1 MPSRMITT
9 ITEISGVHVLKLK
22 IPRATNEHT
31 AEFLK
36 GLIELIRQSGTA
48 KIVIDFSEVEFAD
61 SSFIAGLVTAR
72 KQLAGTDGF
81 IKLAGLTKNIRSLL
95 KMLRLDGV
103 FQTYSSV
110 NRAVYH
116 FMTNNRSVSNKI
128 IITLPGEMK
137 YIHFISDSARALIQ
151 HHYDHPNP
159 QEMEKIIHEV
169 QVLIYEL
176 FSNCVKHSKS
186 NLVKFLFE
194 LHPFHFYV
202 KTITTGNGFF
212 IKPVD
217 RETLAQKGDVLI
229 PPPYGPEVI
238 GCNYIVY
245 QDNVNEVICHVESP
259 YSVSLTRREN
269 PHRDQG
275 EFEVP
280 EHYGLLLISELSSEA
295 SWQRNENEDVFAIR
309 KDIMS

>member
-1 MPSRMITT
+1 MITT
-9 ITEISGVHVLKLK
+9 ITEISGVYVLKLQ

-31 AEFLK
+31 ADFLN
-36 GLIELIRQSGTA
+36 GLMELIRQNASA
-48 KIVIDFSEVEFAD
+48 KIVIDFSDVEFAD

-72 KQLAGTDGF
+72 KQLSGTEGF
-81 IKLAGLTKNIRSLL
+81 VKLACLNKNIRSLL

-103 FQTYSSV
+103 FQIYSSV

-116 FMTNNRSVSNKI
+116 FITNNRTVNNKI

-137 YIHFISDSARALIQ
+137 YIHFISDSARALVQ

-159 QEMEKIIHEV
+159 QEMEKVIHEI

-176 FSNCVKHSKS
+176 FSNCVKHSRS
-186 NLVKFLFE
+186 NIIKFLFE

-202 KTITTGNGFF
+202 KTITTGNGFY

-217 RETLAQKGDVLI
+217 RDTLSREGEVLI
-229 PPPYGPEVI
+229 PPPYSPDII
-238 GCNYIVY
+238 GSSHIVY
-245 QDNVNEVICHVESP
+245 QDNVNEVVCHVESP
-259 YSVSLTRREN
+259 YSVSLSRRTN
-269 PHRDQG
+269 PQRDQG

-280 EHYGLLLISELSSEA
+280 EHYGLLLITELSSEA

>member
-1 MPSRMITT
+1 M
-9 ITEISGVHVLKLK
+9 
-22 IPRATNEHT
+22 
-31 AEFLK
+31 
-36 GLIELIRQSGTA
+36 ELIRRQGSA
-48 KIVIDFSEVEFAD
+48 RIVIDFSNVEFAD

-72 KQLAGTDGF
+72 KQLSGTEGF
-81 IKLAGLTKNIRSLL
+81 LKLACLSKNIRSLL

-103 FQTYSSV
+103 FQIYSSV

-116 FMTNNRSVSNKI
+116 FITNNRSVNHKI
-128 IITLPGEMK
+128 IVTLPGEMK

-159 QEMEKIIHEV
+159 QEMEKVIHEV

-176 FSNCVKHSKS
+176 FSNCVKHSNS
-186 NLVKFLFE
+186 NVVKFLFE
-194 LHPFHFYV
+194 LHPFYFYV

-217 RETLAQKGDVLI
+217 RDTLTGQGDVLI

-238 GCNYIVY
+238 GSDYIVY

-259 YSVSLTRREN
+259 YSVSLSRRSN
-269 PHRDQG
+269 PQRDQG

-280 EHYGLLLISELSSEA
+280 EHYGLLLITELSSEA

-309 KDIMS
+309 KDIMT

>member
-1 MPSRMITT
+1 MITS
-9 ITEISGVHVLKLK
+9 IEEISGVHVLKLQ

-31 AEFLK
+31 EKFLSE
-36 GLIELIRQSGTA
+36 IMNLIRIDAGV
-48 KIVIDFSEVEFAD
+48 KIVVDFSSVEFAD
-61 SSFIAGLVTAR
+61 SSFLAAMVTAR
-72 KQLAGTDGF
+72 KQLSGTEGF
-81 IKLAGLTKNIRSLL
+81 IKLACLDKNIRSLI

-103 FQTYSSV
+103 FQIYSSV

-116 FMTNNRSVSNKI
+116 FMTNNRSVNNKI

-159 QEMEKIIHEV
+159 QEMEKIIHEI

-176 FSNCVKHSKS
+176 FSNCVKHSRS
-186 NLVKFLFE
+186 NIVKFLFE

-217 RETLAQKGDVLI
+217 RDTLTQQGDVLI
-229 PPPYGPEVI
+229 PPPYGPDVV
-238 GCNYIVY
+238 GKNYVVY
-245 QDNVNEVICHVESP
+245 QDNVNEVVCHAESP
-259 YSVSLTRREN
+259 YSVSLSRREN
-269 PHRDQG
+269 PQRDQG
-275 EFEVP
+275 NFEVP
-280 EHYGLLLISELSSEA
+280 EHYGLLLITELSSEA